1 MFMTQVGSLAW
12 NESIPSS
19 INHVMSINTSCLK
32 QRVTSLPTV
41 VQIARETMPSALFF
55 LRCSH
60 TKACISLVLHLRLYL
75 HGGDTLHCRTWI
87 FGAGPGCHYTGH
99 TRHTSS
105 TIDLLE
111 PRLRSHRN
119 SNSRGS
125 AACRVAQIQVHV
137 HPYSIATPWKRRY
150 KSALVCICQ
159 GYHLVPRNLW
169 A

>member
-1 MFMTQVGSLAW
+1 MTQVGSLAW
-12 NESIPSS
+12 NESIPISKNNVMSS
-19 INHVMSINTSCLK
+19 INMSCLK

-125 AACRVAQIQVHV
+125 AACRVAQIQDRA
-137 HPYSIATPWKRRY
+137 HPYSNCNTLRKM
-150 KSALVCICQ
+150 L
-159 GYHLVPRNLW
+159 
-169 A
+169 

>member
-1 MFMTQVGSLAW
+1 MTQVGSLAW

-111 PRLRSHRN
+111 PRL
-119 SNSRGS
+119 
-125 AACRVAQIQVHV
+125 IQVRV